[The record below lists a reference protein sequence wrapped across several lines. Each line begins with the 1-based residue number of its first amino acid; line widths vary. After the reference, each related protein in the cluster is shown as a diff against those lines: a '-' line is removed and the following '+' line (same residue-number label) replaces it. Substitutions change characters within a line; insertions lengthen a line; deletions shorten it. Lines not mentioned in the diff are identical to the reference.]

1 MIDWLLIAQP
11 YTIKF
16 ALYNYIHVNL
26 QIDDYRQLIAV
37 IQSILDFQYSLAE
50 TGKVLLFFTN
60 GLVKLPTEKT
70 IFQVKFQR
78 PR

>member
-1 MIDWLLIAQP
+1 MINWLLIAQP
-11 YTIKF
+11 YSIKF

-26 QIDDYRQLIAV
+26 QIDDHRKLISGT
-37 IQSILDFQYSLAE
+37 QSIQDFQYSLAE
-50 TGKVLLFFTN
+50 TGKVLLFFTD